1 MFIIKHRKIWYAFSL
16 AIVIASLF
24 ALFKFGLKQ
33 GIDFTGG
40 SLLEV
45 EYSNGRPNI
54 SVLKEKV
61 EALNIGGAIMQP
73 SGERNVII
81 RMKDIT
87 EENHQKVL
95 FAVLSDEQAR
105 PPTPVLND
113 GGRGK
118 EIRFD
123 SIGPVIGKELKKKS
137 ITAIVLVVAAII
149 LYVAFAFRKVSKP
162 VSSFYYGLMAV
173 VALIHDVTLP
183 AGVFAVLGH
192 YYGVEVDT
200 LFVTALL
207 TVLGFSVHDTI
218 VVFDRIRE
226 NLKNSGNKD
235 NFETI
240 VGVSVNQTIGRSI
253 NTSLTVILV
262 LLSMFFLGGESTK
275 YFSLALIIGVSIGTY
290 SSIFLAS
297 PLLVTIERLRNK

>member
-24 ALFKFGLKQ
+24 CLFKFGLKQ

-45 EYSNGRPNI
+45 EYSNARPEVF
-54 SVLKEKV
+54 VLKGKV
-61 EALNIGGAIMQP
+61 EALNIGGAIVQP
-73 SGERNVII
+73 LGERNVII

-95 FAVLSDEQAR
+95 SAVLSDGQ
-105 PPTPVLND
+105 
-113 GGRGK
+113 GK

-137 ITAIVLVVAAII
+137 VIAIVLVVAMIV

-162 VSSFYYGLMAV
+162 VNSFYYGLMAV

-200 LFVTALL
+200 LFVTAIL

-226 NLKNSGNKD
+226 NLKNNGNKD
-235 NFETI
+235 NFEVV
-240 VGVSVNQTIGRSI
+240 VGDSVNQTIGRSI

-262 LLSMFFLGGESTK
+262 LLSVFFLGGESTK
-275 YFSLALIIGVSIGTY
+275 YFSLALIIGVSVGTY

-297 PLLVTIERLRNK
+297 PLLVTTERLRKK

>member
-16 AIVIASLF
+16 LIVIASLF
-24 ALFKFGLKQ
+24 SMFKFGLKQ

-40 SLLEV
+40 ALLEV
-45 EYSNGRPNI
+45 EYAAKPDAFAVKQKIESLSLG
-54 SVLKEKV
+54 S
-61 EALNIGGAIMQP
+61 AIVQP
-73 SGERNVII
+73 SGEKNII
-81 RMKDIT
+81 VRMKDLT
-87 EENHQKVL
+87 EEQHQKVL
-95 FAVLSDEQAR
+95 SASLSVGQ
-105 PPTPVLND
+105 
-113 GGRGK
+113 GGK

-137 ITAIVLVVAAII
+137 ITAMILVIVMIVLYI
-149 LYVAFAFRKVSKP
+149 AFAFRKVSQP
-162 VSSFYYGLMAV
+162 VNSFYYGLMAV

-226 NLKNSGNKD
+226 NLRNNGNKN
-235 NFETI
+235 NFETV
-240 VGVSVNQTIGRSI
+240 VGASVNQTIGRSI

-262 LLSMFFLGGESTK
+262 LLAIFFLGGESTK
-275 YFSLALIIGVSIGTY
+275 YFSLALLIGVAIGTY

-297 PLLVTIERLRNK
+297 PLLVTLQKLKR